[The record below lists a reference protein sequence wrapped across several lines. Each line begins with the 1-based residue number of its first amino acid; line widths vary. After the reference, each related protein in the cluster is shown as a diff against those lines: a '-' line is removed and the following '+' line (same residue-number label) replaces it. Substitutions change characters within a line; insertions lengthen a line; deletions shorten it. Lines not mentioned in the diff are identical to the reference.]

1 MDRRALLANLG
12 AVGTVAIAGCSDGS
26 ESDTPEAATSSGSE
40 TPGEDSQTAQETERA
55 TPEEGTGADSPKDA
69 ATKLSTAIQD
79 GNVSTAN
86 DFLHPASPRY
96 PIETAS
102 DESLVFTS
110 VQQISSQELIDR
122 VQRNSNETTEQ
133 LQDAI
138 QDLEDRFSEYEDYA
152 ILSIESEIA
161 GTTVQRI
168 SFAVQ
173 DNGNWYYWPEE

>member
-1 MDRRALLANLG
+1 
-12 AVGTVAIAGCSDGS
+12 
-26 ESDTPEAATSSGSE
+26 
-40 TPGEDSQTAQETERA
+40 
-55 TPEEGTGADSPKDA
+55 
-69 ATKLSTAIQD
+69 
-79 GNVSTAN
+79 
-86 DFLHPASPRY
+86 
-96 PIETAS
+96 
-102 DESLVFTS
+102 